1 MLILVRR
8 RYKLYYCHMNRNIP
22 KYLKTAD
29 YAKMIGCTQ
38 RTVHRNFHLGR
49 INGYQDPLTRTIY
62 IENPEYSHADYKPE
76 TKRAIL
82 YARVSST
89 DNRKSLDGQIERMRN
104 YCSAKGY
111 TIVEEVKEIR
121 SGLND
126 QRPKLDQILKRDD
139 YDLLVCEHK
148 DRLTRFGYHYLETL
162 LARCGVKI
170 DVINQCETK
179 DQELMDDFVS
189 IVTSFCNRIY
199 GRKRKEKTEKII
211 KEISQ

>member
-1 MLILVRR
+1 M
-8 RYKLYYCHMNRNIP
+8 KNNIP
-22 KYLKTAD
+22 KYLKTTD

-49 INGYQDPLTRTIY
+49 IKGYQDPVTKTIY
-62 IENPEYSHADYKPE
+62 IENPEYVSVSAHSGSG
-76 TKRAIL
+76 RAIL

-111 TIVEEVKEIR
+111 TVVDEVKEIR

-126 QRPKLDQILKRDD
+126 QRPKLNQILKRDD

-162 LARCGVKI
+162 LNRCGVKI
-170 DVINQCETK
+170 DVMNQMETK

-189 IVTSFCNRIY
+189 IVTSFCSRIY
-199 GRKRKEKTEKII
+199 GRKNKEKTEKII

>member
-1 MLILVRR
+1 MFDIVLITSI
-8 RYKLYYCHMNRNIP
+8 LYNMNMKSIP
-22 KYLKTAD
+22 KYLKTAE
-29 YAKMIGCTQ
+29 YANRMGCTQ

-49 INGYQDPLTRTIY
+49 LEGYQDPLTKTIY
-62 IENPEYSHADYKPE
+62 ILNPEYDLSEQESD

-89 DNRKSLDGQIERMRN
+89 DNKASLEGQMQRMRD
-104 YCSAKGY
+104 YCAAKGY
-111 TIVEEVKEIR
+111 TVIDEVREIR

-126 QRPKLDQILKRDD
+126 QRPKLDQILKRED
-139 YDLLVCEHK
+139 YDLLVCEHR

-162 LARCGVKI
+162 LLRCGITI
-170 DVINQCETK
+170 DVINQMENT

-189 IVTSFCNRIY
+189 IVTSFCSRIY

-211 KEISQ
+211 QEIRQ